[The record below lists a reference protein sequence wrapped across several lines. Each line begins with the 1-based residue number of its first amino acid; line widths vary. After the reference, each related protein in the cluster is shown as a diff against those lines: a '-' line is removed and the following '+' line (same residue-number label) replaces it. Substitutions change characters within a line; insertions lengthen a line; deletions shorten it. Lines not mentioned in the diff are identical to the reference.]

1 MAYLYYTVTAV
12 LLYLLSDW
20 ILNKIEQRVGKRL
33 KYRSVVF
40 FAIIMVLAV
49 SSFEMIDRIVGE
61 PPQTTE
67 LQNDAL
73 TTDQSQKPAISAT
86 QE

>member
-1 MAYLYYTVTAV
+1 MAYLYYSVTAV

-67 LQNDAL
+67 LQKDAL
-73 TTDQSQKPAISAT
+73 ITDQNQEPAISAT